1 MNFNAKAAAKRA
13 KHAKPP
19 RNCAN
24 LCETTAKPP
33 RNCAKPPRNCAKLL
47 RICAKLL
54 RNHTAKPL
62 RNHIVNPLRNH
73 ANSCKPRIH
82 CRCSRSAGCSLVQQ
96 CRVQPGDISL
106 HHCLFECFCMA
117 RVNLCVIPENTLSQF
132 FEKRPARGG
141 LSVYR

>member
-1 MNFNAKAAAKRA
+1 MNFNAKTAAKRA

-19 RNCAN
+19 RNHR
-24 LCETTAKPP
+24 ETVQNCRETAAKPP
-33 RNCAKPPRNCAKLL
+33 RNCAKPLRNCAKP
-47 RICAKLL
+47 L
-54 RNHTAKPL
+54 RNHCETTAKPL
-62 RNHIVNPLRNH
+62 RNHTVNPLRNH
-73 ANSCKPRIH
+73 AISRKPRIH
-82 CRCSRSAGCSLVQQ
+82 PRCSHSAGCSLVQQ

-132 FEKRPARGG
+132 FEKRPGRGG